1 MTYVTQK
8 IRLSA
13 RIRRISLTLIGLI
26 AVMTL
31 TAPLAFAQ
39 FRGSIQGTVTDPQ
52 GAVISGALLTLT
64 DLSTNH
70 QWTAKSNGEGIYYLE
85 ALPADTFN
93 LQVSAPNFSS
103 KTLTGVTIIPEQP
116 NTINVQLALGAAS
129 ATVTVNAGTV
139 PALDTTTANIS
150 GTITSDQI
158 QHMPSFNR
166 DVFQLASLAPGM
178 FGDNAQASSGN
189 ENNLPAEQNGGIQ
202 ASQGIFTKGELTP
215 QVEGNGGENNTS
227 EYVIDGI
234 PTASASW
241 AGSTVI
247 IPQEDSVQNLK
258 VTANDY
264 DAEFGRFSGA
274 VIQLTSNTGSNAY
287 HGSVFFKGD
296 RPGLNAWQ
304 RWNGQNSIG
313 PATAGETPTARGLA
327 KDQQRYNQ
335 FGGSVGGP
343 ILHNKLFAFFAY
355 ETLRNSTTTTG
366 TGLFETPY
374 IDGAAPSGSIAAKFL
389 TLPGDPPAITGLA
402 GGSCATT
409 LGLPEATMNSNG
421 TYTGYCHTVGSSSSG
436 QFNIGSPLT
445 TALGTHDTTW
455 VSSSK
460 PGVGSGLGTATNADL
475 EEVATAYPSTFIGTQ
490 YNGRMDADVTKKDR
504 LSFII
509 YWAPNLTTSL
519 NGAARSSDF
528 QNAPDI
534 NNAFTALWNHVFSPT
549 LLNEARAS
557 AGGYRYNLIAANPQ
571 ATFGLPTDTFSGVS
585 PSAEPAQ
592 FGESFPGVFN
602 QWTYTYQDIVTK
614 NLNRHSFKAGFQ
626 LSHVEFKDQPS
637 TAAHPS
643 FTFESFWDFLNDA
656 PATESGTFNAVTGVP
671 ELLRDDD
678 RQNIAGVF
686 VQDDYKVSPTFT
698 ATLGLRWNYLGS
710 MGDKQN
716 NLSVFTPGAGA
727 AMLTGASMAQTN
739 SLATSQKGNFG
750 PQVGFAWSPNYYKQ
764 KLVLRGGV
772 GINYEENQ
780 IAILRSGDANV
791 PNAISFGPTSTFSPQ
806 IEYSTAPNINSP
818 FGYPA
823 NTNAETTFS
832 SSNIPTATVVT
843 VDAFDTNPKTAIV
856 YHYSLDT
863 EVQLPDNFVATVG
876 YQGSSGHHLF
886 YEVDLNAVAAVKGY
900 ALNPHLSQ
908 VIAWSNGENS
918 NYNAMLA
925 SLKHNFSRSFQV
937 ETDYTWSKSMDE
949 GSSSYNR
956 DSYAP
961 ISIHDV
967 YGRSDYNFGNN
978 IRIFGIYQPNFFHDR
993 LLHGVVDGWAL
1004 GGTFEYH
1011 SGFPWTPAYT
1021 VTTNALITGTAGS
1034 LYYAGSPYTSIRPGA
1049 YLGGALNTSTAAF
1062 QSGAS
1067 TSFPT
1072 AKNVNFP
1079 TGTGGENYFTEPA
1092 YTAVSKTFSATTFA
1106 PAPGPAMERNSF
1118 NGPPYQGV
1126 NVSLTKGFNFPETRV
1141 IGDHAR
1147 LEFRADAYNLFNFQ
1161 ELSGTP
1167 TTSITSTTFGES
1179 TGALAGRIVEMQTR
1193 FSF

>member
-1 MTYVTQK
+1 MTYFTGRM
-8 IRLSA
+8 RLSA
-13 RIRRISLTLIGLI
+13 RVRRGSWTKLAAI
-26 AVMTL
+26 ATMML
-31 TAPLAFAQ
+31 TAALASAQ
-39 FRGSIQGTVTDPQ
+39 YRGSIQGTVADPQ
-52 GAVISGALLTLT
+52 QAVIPGASLTLT
-64 DLSTNH
+64 DLSTNVK
-70 QWTAKSNGEGIYYLE
+70 WTAKSNGEGIYYLQ
-85 ALPADTFN
+85 ALPADTFS
-93 LQVSAPNFSS
+93 LDVSAAGFSS
-103 KTLTGVTIIPEQP
+103 RTITGVTIIPEQP
-116 NTINVQLALGAAS
+116 NTLNIQLAVGTTNT
-129 ATVTVNAGTV
+129 TVTVNAEAV
-139 PALDTTTANIS
+139 PGLDTATANIS

-178 FGDNAQASSGN
+178 FGDNSMASNGN
-189 ENNLPAEQNGGIQ
+189 ENNLPAEQNGGES
-202 ASQGIFTKGELTP
+202 AGQGIFTKGELTP

-227 EYVIDGI
+227 LYVIDGI

-274 VIQLTSNTGSNAY
+274 VIQLTSNTGTNAY
-287 HGSVFFKGD
+287 HGSLFFKGD
-296 RPGLNAWQ
+296 RPGMNAWQ
-304 RWNGQNSIG
+304 RWNGQNSVG
-313 PATAGETPTARGLA
+313 PATAGETPTGRGLSR
-327 KDQQRYNQ
+327 DQQRYNQ

-355 ETLRNSTTTTG
+355 ETLRNDTTTTG

-374 IDGAAPSGSIAAKFL
+374 IDTAAPSGSIAAKFL
-389 TLPGDPPAITGLA
+389 KLPGDPPAATSPS
-402 GGSCATT
+402 GGTCPST
-409 LGLPEATMNSNG
+409 LGLPEATLNSNG
-421 TYTGYCHTVGSSSSG
+421 TYTGFCHTVSSANG
-436 QFNIGSPLT
+436 LFNIGSPLT
-445 TALGTHDTTW
+445 TALGMHDTTW
-455 VSSSK
+455 VSSTQ
-460 PGVGSGLGTATNADL
+460 PGVGNGLGTATNADL
-475 EEVATAYPSTFIGTQ
+475 EEVATAYPSTFVGSQ
-490 YNGRMDADVTKKDR
+490 YNGRMDADVTKRDR

-519 NGAARSSDF
+519 NGAARPSDF

-534 NNAFTALWNHVFSPT
+534 NNAFTALWNHTFSPT

-614 NLNRHSFKAGFQ
+614 NLSRHSLKAGFQ
-626 LSHVEFKDQPS
+626 FSNVEFKDQPS

-656 PATESGTFNAVTGVP
+656 PATESGTFNATTGAP

-678 RQNIAGVF
+678 RQSMAGIF
-686 VQDDYKVSPTFT
+686 VQDDYQVAPSLTVN
-698 ATLGLRWNYLGS
+698 LGLRWSYLGS
-710 MGDKQN
+710 MTDKQN

-727 AMLTGASMAQTN
+727 AMLTGASLVQTG

-750 PQVGFAWSPNYYKQ
+750 PQLGFAWSPKYLHSN
-764 KLVLRGGV
+764 VVFRGGF

-791 PNAISFGPTSTFSPQ
+791 PNAISFGPTSRFSPQ
-806 IEYSTAPNINSP
+806 ILYNTAPNINSP

-823 NTNAETTFS
+823 NTNAETTFN

-843 VDAFDTNPKTAIV
+843 VDAFDTTPKTATV

-863 EVQLPDNFVATVG
+863 ELQLPAKFVATVG

-925 SLKHNFSRSFQV
+925 SLKHNFSHSFQA
-937 ETDYTWSKSMDE
+937 EADYTWSKSMDE

-978 IRIFGIYQPNFFHDR
+978 MRIFALYQPNLFHEHW
-993 LLHGVVDGWAL
+993 LHSIADGWAL
-1004 GGTFEYH
+1004 GGTYEYH
-1011 SGFPWTPAYT
+1011 SGFPWTPSYT

-1034 LYYAGSPYTSIRPGA
+1034 LYYAGSPYTSIRPA
-1049 YLGGALNTSTAAF
+1049 TYTGGPLKTSTAAF
-1062 QSGAS
+1062 ESGAS
-1067 TSFPT
+1067 TSNPT

-1118 NGPPYQGV
+1118 TGPSYQGV
-1126 NVSLTKGFNFPETRV
+1126 NVSLTKGFNFPEARV
-1141 IGDHAR
+1141 IGNAAR
-1147 LEFRADAYNLFNFQ
+1147 LEFRVDAYNLFNFQ

-1167 TTSITSTTFGES
+1167 QTSITSTTFGENS
-1179 TGALAGRIVEMQTR
+1179 GALGSRTVEMQSR